1 MSYIIKTTDPFVSIK
16 LTEKGREML
25 SQGLLNFT
33 SWAIGDSEINYDREA
48 IVDANPTDVT
58 LSATTRI
65 LRPLDRQPNI
75 KTYITQSGVVT
86 PFQPVNASNLSVIK
100 AVVNNEA
107 TERGFFDHVGTGFT
121 TFSSTT
127 YVNNTETI
135 NNSVLTGGTILPLT
149 MASSLVSGDYILIK
163 LGNDTF
169 GNAVSYGNTD
179 ALPNL
184 WYKIQSATTGVIVV
198 DRNLPNL
205 SGEAATS
212 QVLVYKG
219 GEIYE
224 SMFTGTTTSYWDSG
238 TLSFNSSIN
247 VTCHDVPVWNMN
259 NVWCE
264 NLAGITGLTTTNYY
278 EDFTKFGSYP
288 FLGQKNPY
296 LEYLC
301 ESTASTLNFN
311 CNGPGFSYPDDVTKS
326 ISIIHYTNN
335 TISSLY
341 GEFFYID
348 TTNDKVV
355 RIHMPDLMYHR
366 RGYATGSGT
375 TMGMSFVSSGSVKT
389 IGTSDIQYMDLIEDP
404 TMISSATTA
413 QAIGKVFPQLK
424 IVVIDDDEIVSAI
437 SYKTNRNWT
446 LPALAANVVSPSG
459 GTSTGVLDIDE
470 TMYLTYILENQSGSG
485 LTTTLPCQEYIKIT
499 NNSSSK
505 KDVAFRISETDLLP
519 YMRKVEAAGYDGL
532 GFYATNFKLMYQ
544 KVTDP
549 ESRPDPEAWK
559 IYDFTTT
566 GLTTNVGETI
576 DPKALE
582 NQNPTAS
589 GFILDTII
597 ESASTTFDLISILNM
612 APNSDPS
619 LLQFGDERFFYGNIE
634 TYIGATIYKTIF
646 SIIVNA
652 DEFVETTNPTRSKD
666 LSTNPPNIKVSE
678 VGIYDSAN
686 NLVCI
691 GKLSIP
697 VALVAGNTI
706 TLELSM
712 DF

>member
-25 SQGLLNFT
+25 AQGQLNFT
-33 SWAIGDSEINYDREA
+33 SWAIGDSEINYNREE
-48 IVDANPTDVT
+48 VVEANPTDIT
-58 LSATTRI
+58 LSATSRI

-75 KTYITQSGVVT
+75 KSYITPSGAIT
-86 PFQPVNASNLSVIK
+86 PFQAINASNLNVIK
-100 AVVNNEA
+100 AIVNNKA
-107 TERGFFDHVGTGFT
+107 TERGFFDHSGSTFT
-121 TFSSTT
+121 TLSSST
-127 YVNNTETI
+127 YVNNTEII

-149 MASSLVSGDYILIK
+149 IASALTVGDYILLK
-163 LGNDTF
+163 LGNETF
-169 GNAVSYGNTD
+169 GNAIPYDNTD

-184 WYKIQSATTGVIVV
+184 WYKIQSIGGGTVVV

-205 SGEAATS
+205 SGESVTS
-212 QVLVYKG
+212 QAIVYKG

-224 SMFTGTTTSYWDSG
+224 SMFTGTTSSYWDSG

-247 VTCHDVPVWNMN
+247 VTCHDVPIWNMN

-264 NLAGITGLTTTNYY
+264 NLAGITGLTTFNYY
-278 EDFTKFGSYP
+278 EDYTKFGSYSY
-288 FLGQKNPY
+288 LGQKNPY

-326 ISIIHYTNN
+326 ISILHYTNN

-341 GEFFYID
+341 GEFLYID
-348 TTNDKVV
+348 TTNNKVV
-355 RIHMPDLMYHR
+355 KIHIPTLMYHR
-366 RGYATGSGT
+366 TNYATGSGT
-375 TMGMSFVSSGSVKT
+375 SMGMSFVSTGSVQT
-389 IGTSDIQYMDLIEDP
+389 VGTSDIQYMDLIEDP

-413 QAIGKVFPQLK
+413 QVVGRVYPQLK
-424 IVVIDDDEIVSAI
+424 IVVIHDDEIVSAI
-437 SYKTNRNWT
+437 SYKSNRNWT
-446 LPALAANVVSPSG
+446 LPALAANVTSPSG
-459 GTSTGVLDIDE
+459 GTSTGILDIDE
-470 TMYLTYILENQSGSG
+470 TMYMTYILENQSGSG

-505 KDVAFRISETDLLP
+505 KDVSFRISETDLLP
-519 YMRKVEAAGYDGL
+519 YMRKVEDPAYDGY
-532 GFYATNFKLMYQ
+532 GFYATNFKLLYQ

-549 ESRPDPEAWK
+549 EARPDPAAWK
-559 IYDFTTT
+559 SYDFTTT

-582 NQNPTAS
+582 NQNPMATGFMLDVIKDS
-589 GFILDTII
+589 G
-597 ESASTTFDLISILNM
+597 ATTFDLISVLNM
-612 APNSDPS
+612 APNMDPS
-619 LLQFGDERFFYGNIE
+619 ILQFGDERFFYGNLE
-634 TYIGATIYKTIF
+634 TYIGATIYKTLFDIR
-646 SIIVNA
+646 INA
-652 DEFVETTNPTRSKD
+652 NQFVETTNPTRSKD
-666 LSTNPPNIKVSE
+666 TSTNPPNIRVSE
-678 VGIYDSAN
+678 VGIYDAAN

-697 VALVAGNTI
+697 VVLEAGNTI
-706 TLELSM
+706 MLELSM